1 MMNSAKSRF
10 AVVPF
15 GVIPEIVVKS
25 IGAHV
30 QAYLEVQA
38 DILPPLAQPEYAF
51 DQSRIQYDAGS
62 ILKALDLGSLR
73 EYDKVIGV
81 LDVDLFVPILT
92 HVFGEAKQ
100 GGRSALVSI
109 HRLRDDLDANHPPTA
124 LLLERAAKVALHEA
138 GHLFN
143 LFHCMD
149 EKCLMGFSGS
159 LSDLD
164 LRPLYFCR
172 YCHTFLRDAFRRS

>member
-1 MMNSAKSRF
+1 M
-10 AVVPF
+10 VPF

-25 IGAHV
+25 IGAHIC
-30 QAYLEVQA
+30 AYFDVQA
-38 DILPPLAQPEYAF
+38 DILPPLSQPEYAL
-51 DQSRIQYDAGS
+51 DKRRLQYDAGV
-62 ILKALDLGSLR
+62 ILKDLESEVFR
-73 EYDKVIGV
+73 KHAKVIGV
-81 LDVDLFVPILT
+81 LEVDLFVPILT

-100 GGRSALVSI
+100 GGKSALVSI
-109 HRLRDDLDANHPPTA
+109 HRLKDDVDADHPPTA

-138 GHLFN
+138 GHLYN
-143 LFHCMD
+143 LFHCTD

-172 YCHTFLRDAFRRS
+172 YCHTFLRDAFRRP

>member
-1 MMNSAKSRF
+1 MNLAKSRL
-10 AVVPF
+10 AVVPV

-25 IGAHV
+25 IGAHIH
-30 QAYLEVQA
+30 AYLDIHA
-38 DILPPLAQPEYAF
+38 DILPPLSHPQYAL
-51 DQSRIQYDAGS
+51 DKRRLQYDAAV
-62 ILKALDLGSLR
+62 ILKALDSEVFR
-73 EYDKVIGV
+73 NHDKVIGV
-81 LDVDLFVPILT
+81 LEVDLFVPILT

-100 GGRSALVSI
+100 GGKSALVSI
-109 HRLRDDLDANHPPTA
+109 HRLKDDVDADHPPTP

-172 YCHTFLRDAFRRS
+172 YCHTFLRDAFRRP